1 MYHMSIKSM
10 SEQMT
15 QLDSQIRCSS
25 SHDHVSEGTGNRHE
39 THMTVHDP
47 LSSPLLITMNTEAD
61 AELNVFPEP
70 VNFVRPMMI
79 PPRPTSLS
87 HRGGCQYHGNPHYLL
102 SSISLYQPLSLAK
115 STIGYCPSSPSRIT
129 RVICFLLEWS
139 GYHTTTT
146 FNLSNLD
153 LNNIL
158 GQCGLP

>member
-1 MYHMSIKSM
+1 MYHMSIKSI

-87 HRGGCQYHGNPHYLL
+87 HRGGCQYHGNPH
-102 SSISLYQPLSLAK
+102 
-115 STIGYCPSSPSRIT
+115 CPSILFRSRLDRLNVVVVWYPLHSKRKQIT
-129 RVICFLLEWS
+129 RVIR
-139 GYHTTTT
+139 
-146 FNLSNLD
+146 
-153 LNNIL
+153 L
-158 GQCGLP
+158 GDEGQ